1 MVKRKEGKM
10 QPLKIIVSGGGT
22 GGHIFPAIAIANA
35 IKAARPDAEFLFV
48 GAEGKMEMEKVPA
61 AGYKIVGLWIS
72 GFQRKLTVS
81 NLAFPF
87 KVISSLMRAK
97 KILKEFKPNAVIGTG
112 GFASGPMLQMAAKNN
127 IVTVIQEQ
135 NSFPGITNKILSKNV
150 DRICVAYSG
159 MEKYFPKEKI
169 LMTGNPIRQDIL
181 TLEGKRARG
190 LEFFGLDATKKTIV
204 VIGGSLGAKTINESI
219 LICLDTFEKNNIQL
233 VWQTGK
239 AFNDRA
245 QAAVA
250 NYQGKGIKAF
260 DFIQKMDYLYAV
272 ADVVISRAG
281 ASSISELCVV
291 KKPCILIPSPNVAE
305 DHQTKN
311 AMALV
316 TYNAAIL
323 IKDVDAREQLCEKVI
338 NLINNEEQCHKLS
351 ENIAGLAFQ
360 DSAKA
365 IANEV
370 LSLINK
376 HKSPSP

>member
-1 MVKRKEGKM
+1 
-10 QPLKIIVSGGGT
+10 
-22 GGHIFPAIAIANA
+22 
-35 IKAARPDAEFLFV
+35 
-48 GAEGKMEMEKVPA
+48 
-61 AGYKIVGLWIS
+61 
-72 GFQRKLTVS
+72 
-81 NLAFPF
+81 
-87 KVISSLMRAK
+87 
-97 KILKEFKPNAVIGTG
+97 
-112 GFASGPMLQMAAKNN
+112 
-127 IVTVIQEQ
+127 
-135 NSFPGITNKILSKNV
+135 
-150 DRICVAYSG
+150 

-204 VIGGSLGAKTINESI
+204 VIGGSLGARTINESI
-219 LICLDTFEKNNIQL
+219 LKCLDTFEKNNIQL

-239 AFNDRA
+239 AFNDTA
-245 QAAVA
+245 QAAIA
-250 NYQGKGIKAF
+250 KYQGKGIKAF

-272 ADVVISRAG
+272 ADVVVSRAG

-323 IKDVDAREQLCEKVI
+323 IKDVDAREQLCSQVI
-338 NLINNEEQCHKLS
+338 SLINNEEQCHKLS

-360 DSAKA
+360 DSAMA

-376 HKSPSP
+376 KG